1 MKKNSVSIKN
11 LKIAICKKD
20 RRVSPIPLRGL
31 AITLRYLKALH

>member
-1 MKKNSVSIKN
+1 MQKNFISIKY

-31 AITLRYLKALH
+31 AITSGYLKALH